1 MKVNIFHIDS
11 MGKAFGFS
19 QSIKD
24 RPATFLDRAW
34 QRAVGKDLSNA
45 REGQRPLKSLLN
57 DDVDLYCW
65 KRATMHLAL
74 LQAVAAEL
82 EAFEAVN

>member
-1 MKVNIFHIDS
+1 MKVNILWIDTMRHS
-11 MGKAFGFS
+11 FGFS

-24 RPATFLDRAW
+24 QPATFLDRAR

-45 REGQRPLKSLLN
+45 GEGQRPLKPLLN
-57 DDVDLYCW
+57 DDVDLYRRE
-65 KRATMHLAL
+65 RATMYLAL